1 MNFLVGLGIWGLLL
15 GVLIEAVSLPFPA
28 ALFILIYG
36 YILQPSPLEIL
47 LYSLAVSVFYVMV
60 SYIPYWLSIKYEDDI
75 RRKLS
80 KRKQEKFDRWT
91 DKYGDWTITLGRILG
106 MGYIAYLG
114 GFCSIK
120 PARYGLLTFLGILPI
135 SIAMFYLGSIG
146 NLDALKEGFNN
157 VQWIINGLLLTVT
170 VSYILMKL
178 LKRKPALAKV
188 KQKDNA

>member
-36 YILQPSPLEIL
+36 YILQPSPLEII

-60 SYIPYWLSIKYEDDI
+60 SFIPYWLSIKYETDI

-80 KRKQEKFDRWT
+80 KKKQQKFDRWT
-91 DKYGDWTITLGRILG
+91 EKYGDWTITLGRILG

-120 PARYGLLTFLGILPI
+120 PARYGMLTFLGVLPV
-135 SIAMFYLGSIG
+135 SITMFYLGSIG
-146 NLDALKEGFNN
+146 NLAALKEGFNN
-157 VQWIINGLLLTVT
+157 VQWVINGLLLTTT
-170 VSYILMKL
+170 VSYVLFKL

-188 KQKDNA
+188 KQKDNR

>member
-178 LKRKPALAKV
+178 LKRKPVLAKV